1 VYFLALAAVAAAA
14 AIPAMNMALA
24 QPPARI
30 IWILCCQLSERG
42 IGRFQPVDLRIRQF
56 ERTFSGADRQMRVW
70 RKCHRGFSA
79 TPGGAQ
85 SVGLS
90 DRCCVNAGKDRAE
103 DPAMAMADVPK
114 SFSKLRRCMDPK
126 NGLQVSSLLLML
138 FSLNALF

>member
-1 VYFLALAAVAAAA
+1 
-14 AIPAMNMALA
+14 
-24 QPPARI
+24 
-30 IWILCCQLSERG
+30 
-42 IGRFQPVDLRIRQF
+42 
-56 ERTFSGADRQMRVW
+56 MRVW